1 MSPLREWLIAIG
13 TLVIIGIV
21 VDGIRRMRRAR
32 KESSAISSGM
42 GVDNLQDSPLDEHFN
57 PELPSGGARTIARNE
72 LGQDRTSKKKSRTAS
87 HVQKPTRPV
96 IAAGRNKSSEPAK
109 VAAAPKS
116 HSAFVTAAD
125 STEAD
130 SIEPNS
136 IEADSIEADSTK
148 ADRDSSEFTEAPLSG
163 IHDQWEPEP
172 FSADVGDTHNF
183 ESDYPDIRHAD
194 EDADPPVTET
204 AEPKPKLAPLPRD
217 PSQPLPGANR
227 PPAKE
232 VIVINV
238 LARTGEEFQGPAL
251 QRLLEACGLLYG
263 DMDIYHRH
271 ETTDTASPV
280 QFSVASAVEP
290 GTFRPAEI
298 AALSTPGISFFM
310 SLPGPGNALQ
320 AFNFMY
326 ETAQAVVRNLGG
338 ELKDERRSVM
348 TSQTAEH
355 CRQRIREFERK
366 QRSKRD

>member
-42 GVDNLQDSPLDEHFN
+42 GADKLQDSPLDEHFN
-57 PELPSGGARTIARNE
+57 PELPSGRARTIPRNE
-72 LGQDRTSKKKSRTAS
+72 LDQDRTSKKKSRTAP

-96 IAAGRNKSSEPAK
+96 IAAGRNKSSEPAT

-125 STEAD
+125 ST
-130 SIEPNS
+130 
-136 IEADSIEADSTK
+136 K
-148 ADRDSSEFTEAPLSG
+148 ADRDGSEFTEAPLSST
-163 IHDQWEPEP
+163 HDQWEPEP
-172 FSADVGDTHNF
+172 FSADVGDTHSF

-194 EDADPPVTET
+194 EDADPPVIEK
-204 AEPKPKLAPLPRD
+204 AELKPEPEPEPEPEPKPAPLPRD

-298 AALSTPGISFFM
+298 ATLSTPGISFFM

>member
-42 GVDNLQDSPLDEHFN
+42 GADNLQDSPLDEHFN
-57 PELPSGGARTIARNE
+57 PELPSGGVRTISRNE
-72 LGQDRTSKKKSRTAS
+72 LDQDRMSKKKSRTAFQT
-87 HVQKPTRPV
+87 QKPTRPV
-96 IAAGRNKSSEPAK
+96 TAAGRKKSSEPAT
-109 VAAAPKS
+109 VTAAAKS
-116 HSAFVTAAD
+116 HSAFVT
-125 STEAD
+125 T
-130 SIEPNS
+130 
-136 IEADSIEADSTK
+136 ADSTK
-148 ADRDSSEFTEAPLSG
+148 ADSTRANSTKADSDSSEFTEAPLG
-163 IHDQWEPEP
+163 DTHDQWESEP
-172 FSADVGDTHNF
+172 FSADVGDTNSL
-183 ESDYPDIRHAD
+183 ESDDPDARHAD
-194 EDADPPVTET
+194 ENVDSPVIE
-204 AEPKPKLAPLPRD
+204 KLALEPELNPVPRPRE

-238 LARTGEEFQGPAL
+238 LARAGEKFEGPAL
-251 QRLLEACGLLYG
+251 KRLLEACGLLYG

-338 ELKDERRSVM
+338 ELKDEHRSVM

-366 QRSKRD
+366 KRSKRD

>member
-32 KESSAISSGM
+32 RESSAISSGM

-57 PELPSGGARTIARNE
+57 PELPSGGARTLSRNE
-72 LGQDRTSKKKSRTAS
+72 LDQDRKSKKKSRTAPQ
-87 HVQKPTRPV
+87 VQKPTRPV
-96 IAAGRNKSSEPAK
+96 IAAGRNKSSEPAT

-116 HSAFVTAAD
+116 HSVFVTAAD
-125 STEAD
+125 SA
-130 SIEPNS
+130 
-136 IEADSIEADSTK
+136 K
-148 ADRDSSEFTEAPLSG
+148 ADHDSGEFTEAPLSG
-163 IHDQWEPEP
+163 TQDHWEPEP
-172 FSADVGDTHNF
+172 FSADVGDTSSF
-183 ESDYPDIRHAD
+183 ESDYPDSRHAD
-194 EDADPPVTET
+194 EDVDLPVIEKP
-204 AEPKPKLAPLPRD
+204 APKPRAAHPPRD

-238 LARTGEEFQGPAL
+238 LARAGEEFQGPAL
-251 QRLLEACGLLYG
+251 KRLLEACGLLYG
-263 DMDIYHRH
+263 DLDIYHRH

-298 AALSTPGISFFM
+298 AILSTPGISFFM
-310 SLPGPGNALQ
+310 SLPGPSNALQ